1 MDGED
6 YSAVM
11 DSLIWCKFLR
21 KAFDDFYGESSR
33 IYEHLTGWTTTP
45 DDLKLAGERINNLK
59 KLFNIRE
66 GWTREDDTLPPRVLN
81 EELQTGIVKGIG
93 LARSDLDMMIDGYYR
108 ARGWTE
114 EGLVPE
120 SKLDELD
127 LADIADQQQTKRI
140 PAPTLR

>member
-1 MDGED
+1 M
-6 YSAVM
+6 
-11 DSLIWCKFLR
+11 
-21 KAFDDFYGESSR
+21 
-33 IYEHLTGWTTTP
+33 IYERLTGWATTP

-66 GWTREDDTLPPRVLN
+66 GWTHEDDTLPPRVLQ

-93 LARSDLDMMIDGYYR
+93 LTRSDLDMMIGGYYR

-120 SKLDELD
+120 GKLEELELGD
-127 LADIADQQQTKRI
+127 VAGLYHAIAQPMGT
-140 PAPTLR
+140 